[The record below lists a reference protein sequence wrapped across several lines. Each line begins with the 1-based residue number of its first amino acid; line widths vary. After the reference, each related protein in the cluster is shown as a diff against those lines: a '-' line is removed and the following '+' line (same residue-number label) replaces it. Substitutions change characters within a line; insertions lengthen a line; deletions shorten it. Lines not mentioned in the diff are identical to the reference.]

1 MQSASNLPPP
11 APLEIHDAAV
21 SEKWRDWKEAWH
33 ESALAT
39 DVDDKSEDK
48 HVAVLLTAL
57 GPAARKV
64 YRTFTWSAPDD
75 PRKIDKV

>member
-1 MQSASNLPPP
+1 M
-11 APLEIHDAAV
+11 AP
-21 SEKWRDWKEAWH
+21 WH
-33 ESALAT
+33 EYALAT